1 MKKTYEILL
10 NGGLL
15 DEYSMGMIDGIIT
28 GVTGG
33 SSYFDF
39 VCDQGSRITAV
50 DIAYATEEQI
60 TIIVGHID
68 RLCPD
73 IYAGVKVAE

>member
-1 MKKTYEILL
+1 MSKTYEILL

-33 SSYFDF
+33 SNYFDF

-50 DIAYATEEQI
+50 DITHATEEQI
-60 TIIVGHID
+60 EIIVRHINN
-68 RLCPD
+68 LCPD
-73 IYAGVKVAE
+73 VYAGVKVAE

>member
-28 GVTGG
+28 AVTGG
-33 SSYFDF
+33 SSHFDF

-50 DIAYATEEQI
+50 HIEDATEEQI
-60 TIIVGHID
+60 TIIVGYVD